1 MNIIQLIHGKQFFRP
16 FFKDPETWSS
26 WSTFLKI
33 LFALPLDD
41 SELPLLKDC
50 TGLERGPSKPIGEC
64 YIIAGR
70 RSGKSTMAA
79 LLAVYVSLFGD
90 WPRHISR
97 GEKPVV
103 IIVAVD
109 KNQAR
114 IIKSY
119 IEALLDLNATF
130 RAAVSRVLAEEIE
143 LKNGLTIMVKPAS
156 FRALRGWTIVCAILE
171 ELSFWRYEL
180 ESANPDREVLN
191 ALKPG
196 LASIPGSL
204 LVGIST
210 PYTKAGVLF
219 EKFKTNFGKPDG
231 PLIWKAPT
239 RTMNP
244 TIPMETIGQAFAED
258 PESAAAEWGAE
269 FRTDISTFV
278 DPQTV
283 EAAVIPGRVVLPW
296 IPERQYHAFIDASGG
311 RSDSFTMAISFFDAD
326 PKRKKVVLANV
337 QEVRAPF
344 NPANVVE
351 TFTTVL
357 AEYRI
362 QKVTADCYAGEWVTS
377 AFKELGLTVLPSK
390 RTKSEIYLELLPL
403 LNSGAV
409 ELLDNKRL
417 VGQLKSL
424 ERRTRGSGK
433 DLVDCFYPGS
443 HDDLINAGAGA
454 LVLAAEK
461 RITRKGRVYIAGRFV
476 GQPEPVQDIKQQ
488 PTAGGSINPQGPV
501 DPRAQPG
508 AQVVP
513 GEDASEKKP
522 YVGPRRGRIFIA
534 GSGRPKKYR
543 DMEFENAFREL
554 LHRDPKE

>member
-1 MNIIQLIHGKQFFRP
+1 MDIVQLIHGKNFFRP
-16 FFKDPETWSS
+16 FFKDPETWTA
-26 WSTFLKI
+26 WETFLKT
-33 LFALPLDD
+33 LFGLGLAT
-41 SELPLLKDC
+41 SEIPLLREC
-50 TGLERGPSKPIGEC
+50 TGLERGPAKAFNEC

-70 RSGKSTMAA
+70 RSGKSTIAA

-90 WPRHISR
+90 WPRHVSR

-219 EKFKTNFGKPDG
+219 EKFKTNFGKADG
-231 PLIWKAPT
+231 PLIWRAAT

-244 TIPMETIGQAFAED
+244 TIPIETIGQAYADD
-258 PESAAAEWGAE
+258 PAAAAAEWGAE
-269 FRTDISTFV
+269 FRTDISTFI
-278 DPQTV
+278 DPAVV
-283 EAAVIPGRVVLPW
+283 EAAIIPGRVVLPW

-311 RSDSFTMAISFFDAD
+311 RSDSFTMAISFFDAA
-326 PKRKKVVLANV
+326 PERKKVVLANV

-344 NPANVVE
+344 NPAGAVE
-351 TFTTVL
+351 AFSKIL
-357 AEYRI
+357 EEYQIR
-362 QKVTADCYAGEWVTS
+362 KVEADSYAGEWVVS
-377 AFKELGLTVLPSK
+377 AFKEQGVTVLPSK

-417 VGQLKSL
+417 VGQIKSL

-454 LVLAAEK
+454 LVLAGEK
-461 RITRKGRVYIAGRFV
+461 RITRRGRVFIPGVVSLAGSLA
-476 GQPEPVQDIKQQ
+476 GPAAAEPKAELQ
-488 PTAGGSINPQGPV
+488 AGGSPAAILTEPKAFKRRV
-501 DPRAQPG
+501 FFPG
-508 AQVVP
+508 RQ
-513 GEDASEKKP
+513 SIKP
-522 YVGPRRGRIFIA
+522 DELMGAISKLTRR
-534 GSGRPKKYR
+534 
-543 DMEFENAFREL
+543 DDE
-554 LHRDPKE
+554 

>member
-1 MNIIQLIHGKQFFRP
+1 MDIVQLIHGKNFFRP
-16 FFKDPETWSS
+16 FFKDPETWTA
-26 WSTFLKI
+26 WETFLKT
-33 LFALPLDD
+33 LFGLSLAK
-41 SELPLLKDC
+41 SELPLLREC
-50 TGLERGPSKPIGEC
+50 TGLESGPARAFNEC

-70 RSGKSTMAA
+70 RSGKSTVAA

-90 WPRHISR
+90 WPRHVSR

-109 KNQAR
+109 KNQSR

-219 EKFKTNFGKPDG
+219 EKFKANFGKADG
-231 PLIWKAPT
+231 PLIWRAPT

-244 TIPMETIGQAFAED
+244 TIPIETIGQAYAED
-258 PESAAAEWGAE
+258 PESAAAEWGAQ
-269 FRTDISTFV
+269 FRTDISSFI
-278 DPQTV
+278 DPLTV

-311 RSDSFTMAISFFDAD
+311 RSDSFTMAISFFDAA
-326 PKRKKVVLANV
+326 PERKKVVLANI

-344 NPANVVE
+344 NPAGAVE
-351 TFTTVL
+351 AFSKIL
-357 AEYRI
+357 EEYQIR
-362 QKVTADCYAGEWVTS
+362 KVEADSYAGEWVTS
-377 AFKELGLTVLPSK
+377 AFKEQGVTVLKSK

-403 LNSGAV
+403 LNSGAA

-454 LVLAAEK
+454 
-461 RITRKGRVYIAGRFV
+461 
-476 GQPEPVQDIKQQ
+476 
-488 PTAGGSINPQGPV
+488 
-501 DPRAQPG
+501 
-508 AQVVP
+508 
-513 GEDASEKKP
+513 
-522 YVGPRRGRIFIA
+522 
-534 GSGRPKKYR
+534 
-543 DMEFENAFREL
+543 
-554 LHRDPKE
+554 